1 MGATF
6 TRPGPAAARAFHR
19 RREIDVEAS
28 SINWILAI
36 ACLLAGIGLGA
47 LGYHLLNAGTAG
59 VQRLRQRLAERDREL
74 AALRD
79 GMGDHFGE
87 VTRLAETLRRDTE
100 ALARRLEEDAREL
113 GGQGTPRRGLAVEA
127 PAVEE
132 AEVAAEATP
141 PPAPRD
147 YADGSG
153 GTLSEDFGLREG
165 ESREPQAPRY

>member
-1 MGATF
+1 MPGAL
-6 TRPGPAAARAFHR
+6 HR

-36 ACLLAGIGLGA
+36 ACLLAGIGIGA
-47 LGYHLLNAGTAG
+47 LGYHLLNAGAAG

-79 GMGDHFGE
+79 GMQDHFAE
-87 VTRLAETLRRDTE
+87 ATRLTETLRHDAE
-100 ALARRLEEDAREL
+100 ALARRLGEDAQAL
-113 GGQGTPRRGLAVEA
+113 GGQGTPHHGLAVAA
-127 PAVEE
+127 PAAPSEE
-132 AEVAAEATP
+132 VEVAGESA

-153 GTLSEDFGLREG
+153 GTLSEDFGLRDTDG
-165 ESREPQAPRY
+165 AREPQAPRY